1 MPMNAVQFQPG
12 LSLPEFLIR
21 YGTEAKCRRALF
33 RTRWPNGYRC
43 PRCAC
48 RTRSRFDRGGQTY
61 YQCRHCRHQATL
73 VSGTLFEATK
83 LPLTTWFLGLY
94 LLTST
99 KTNLA
104 ALELKRHL
112 GVSYRTAWRLK
123 HKVMQ
128 AMAEREE
135 TRQLSGFVQIDDA
148 YLGGERNGGKGGR
161 GSENK
166 QAFLAAVEVGADSE
180 HPRHVVF
187 EPVRHFDNTA
197 IQDWSARRLAPQ
209 TTVYSDGLWAF
220 RRFGGCR
227 PCSPPESHGRTASGA
242 GRSACAVGEY
252 RAVQPQAILG
262 RHLPRDQATQIRAP
276 ISRRGSVP
284 VQPTLSATQIAAA
297 IACCR
302 GGLRPLCGATSTP
315 SQQLSRLRIDA
326 NQVNPTHS
334 SPCSWYWPYLTMRLH
349 SGRGCAP

>member
-12 LSLPEFLIR
+12 LSLPEFLIQ
-21 YGTEAKCRRALF
+21 YGTEAKCRRAVF
-33 RTRWPNGYRC
+33 RTRWPKGYRC
-43 PRCAC
+43 PKCTC
-48 RTRSRFDRGGQTY
+48 GTHSRFDRGGQTY
-61 YQCRHCRHQATL
+61 YQCRRCRHQATL

-128 AMAEREE
+128 AMSAREA
-135 TRQLSGFVQIDDA
+135 TRQLRGVVQIDDA

-166 QAFLAAVEVGADSE
+166 QAFLAAVEVGVDSQ
-180 HPRHVVF
+180 HPRYVVF
-187 EPVRHFDNTA
+187 EPVRHFDNIA
-197 IQDWSARRLAPQ
+197 IKDWSARRLAPE

-220 RRFGGCR
+220 RRIGEAGHTHHPKATGGR
-227 PCSPPESHGRTASGA
+227 RAALDDSRAKWVNIVLSNLK
-242 GRSACAVGEY
+242 RSLDGTYHAIKQSKYARRYLGEAAY
-252 RAVQPQAILG
+252 RFNRRFQLPKL
-262 RHLPRDQATQIRAP
+262 LPRLLVA
-276 ISRRGSVP
+276 V
-284 VQPTLSATQIAAA
+284 
-297 IACCR
+297 IACGPCAEPL
-302 GGLRPLCGATSTP
+302 LRQASNYIG
-315 SQQLSRLRIDA
+315 
-326 NQVNPTHS
+326 
-334 SPCSWYWPYLTMRLH
+334 
-349 SGRGCAP
+349 

>member
-1 MPMNAVQFQPG
+1 MAMNAVQFQPG
-12 LSLPEFLIR
+12 LSLPQFLIQ
-21 YGTEAKCRRALF
+21 YGTEAKCRRVLF
-33 RTRWPNGYRC
+33 RTRWPRGYRC
-43 PRCAC
+43 PKCAG
-48 RTRSRFDRGGQTY
+48 RAHSRFDRGGQMY
-61 YQCRHCRHQATL
+61 YQCRRCRHQASL

-83 LPLTTWFLGLY
+83 LPLTTWFLALY

-135 TRQLSGFVQIDDA
+135 TRQLNGFVQIDDA

-197 IQDWSARRLAPQ
+197 IQDWSARRLGPQ

-220 RRFGGCR
+220 RRIGD
-227 PCSPPESHGRTASGA
+227 A
-242 GRSACAVGEY
+242 GHAHHVK
-252 RAVQPQAILG
+252 
-262 RHLPRDQATQIRAP
+262 AT
-276 ISRRGSVP
+276 
-284 VQPTLSATQIAAA
+284 
-297 IACCR
+297 
-302 GGLRPLCGATSTP
+302 GGLRAALDDPHARWVNIVLSNLKRSLDGTYHAIKQSKYARRYLGEAAYRFNRRFQLPNLLPRLLVATVACGPCAEPLLRQASNY
-315 SQQLSRLRIDA
+315 LS
-326 NQVNPTHS
+326 
-334 SPCSWYWPYLTMRLH
+334 
-349 SGRGCAP
+349 

>member
-1 MPMNAVQFQPG
+1 
-12 LSLPEFLIR
+12 
-21 YGTEAKCRRALF
+21 
-33 RTRWPNGYRC
+33 
-43 PRCAC
+43 
-48 RTRSRFDRGGQTY
+48 
-61 YQCRHCRHQATL
+61 L

-83 LPLTTWFLGLY
+83 LPLTTWFLALY

-135 TRQLSGFVQIDDA
+135 ARQLNGFVQIDDA

-220 RRFGGCR
+220 RRFGD
-227 PCSPPESHGRTASGA
+227 A
-242 GRSACAVGEY
+242 GHAHHAKATGGQ
-252 RAVQPQAILG
+252 RAALDDPQARWVNIALSNLKRSLDGTYHAIKQSKYARRYLG
-262 RHLPRDQATQIRAP
+262 EAAYRFN
-276 ISRRGSVP
+276 RRF
-284 VQPTLSATQIAAA
+284 
-297 IACCR
+297 
-302 GGLRPLCGATSTP
+302 
-315 SQQLSRLRIDA
+315 QLSRLMPRLLVA
-326 NQVNPTHS
+326 LVVCG
-334 SPCSWYWPYLTMRLH
+334 PCAEPLLRQTSNYL
-349 SGRGCAP
+349 S

>member
-12 LSLPEFLIR
+12 LSLPEFLVQ

-33 RTRWPNGYRC
+33 RTRWPKGYRC
-43 PRCAC
+43 PKCAC
-48 RTRSRFDRGGQTY
+48 RTHSRFDRGSQTY
-61 YQCRHCRHQATL
+61 YQCRQCRHQATL

-83 LPLTTWFLGLY
+83 LPLATWFLGLY

-128 AMAEREE
+128 AMAKREE

-166 QAFLAAVEVGADSE
+166 QAFLAAVEVGADAE

-197 IQDWSARRLAPQ
+197 IKDWAVRRLAPE
-209 TTVYSDGLWAF
+209 TTVFSDGLWAF
-220 RRFGGCR
+220 RRIGDAGHTHHAKATGGR
-227 PCSPPESHGRTASGA
+227 RAALDDPHAQWVNIVLSNLK
-242 GRSACAVGEY
+242 RSLDGTYHAIKQSKYARRYLGEAAY
-252 RAVQPQAILG
+252 RFNRRFQ
-262 RHLPRDQATQIRAP
+262 LPRLLPRLL
-276 ISRRGSVP
+276 V
-284 VQPTLSATQIAAA
+284 AA
-297 IACCR
+297 IACGPCAEPL
-302 GGLRPLCGATSTP
+302 LRQASNYIG
-315 SQQLSRLRIDA
+315 
-326 NQVNPTHS
+326 
-334 SPCSWYWPYLTMRLH
+334 
-349 SGRGCAP
+349 

>member
-220 RRFGGCR
+220 RRFGD
-227 PCSPPESHGRTASGA
+227 A
-242 GRSACAVGEY
+242 GHAHH
-252 RAVQPQAILG
+252 PK
-262 RHLPRDQATQIRAP
+262 AT
-276 ISRRGSVP
+276 
-284 VQPTLSATQIAAA
+284 
-297 IACCR
+297 
-302 GGLRPLCGATSTP
+302 GGLRAALDDPHARWVNIVLSNLKRSLDGTYHAIKQRKYARRYLGEAAYRFNRRFQLPKLLPRLLVAAVACGPCAEPL
-315 SQQLSRLRIDA
+315 LRQA
-326 NQVNPTHS
+326 SN
-334 SPCSWYWPYLTMRLH
+334 YL
-349 SGRGCAP
+349 G

>member
-12 LSLPEFLIR
+12 LCLPEFLIR
-21 YGTEAKCRRALF
+21 YGTESKCRRALF
-33 RTRWPNGYRC
+33 RTRWPRGFRC
-43 PRCAC
+43 PKCA
-48 RTRSRFDRGGQTY
+48 RRAHSRFDRGGQTY
-61 YQCRHCRHQATL
+61 YQCRQCRHQASL

-83 LPLTTWFLGLY
+83 LPLTTWFLALY

-135 TRQLSGFVQIDDA
+135 GRQLNGFVQIDDA

-187 EPVRHFDNTA
+187 EPVRHFDNAA

-220 RRFGGCR
+220 RRL
-227 PCSPPESHGRTASGA
+227 SDA
-242 GRSACAVGEY
+242 GHVHH
-252 RAVQPQAILG
+252 PK
-262 RHLPRDQATQIRAP
+262 AT
-276 ISRRGSVP
+276 
-284 VQPTLSATQIAAA
+284 
-297 IACCR
+297 
-302 GGLRPLCGATSTP
+302 GGLRAALDDPHARWVNIVLSNLKRSLDGTYHAIKQSKYARRYLGEAAYRFNRRFQLPKLLPRLLVAAVACGPCAEPLLRQASNY
-315 SQQLSRLRIDA
+315 LS
-326 NQVNPTHS
+326 
-334 SPCSWYWPYLTMRLH
+334 
-349 SGRGCAP
+349 

>member
-1 MPMNAVQFQPG
+1 MSTNAVQFQAG
-12 LSLPEFLIR
+12 LSLPQFLAQ

-33 RTRWPNGYRC
+33 RTRWPKGYRC
-43 PRCAC
+43 PKCCGRAH
-48 RTRSRFDRGGQTY
+48 SRFDRGGQTY

-73 VSGTLFEATK
+73 VAGTLFAATK

-128 AMAEREE
+128 AMAAREE
-135 TRQLSGFVQIDDA
+135 SRQLNGFVQIDDA

-187 EPVRHFDNTA
+187 EPVRHFDNVA
-197 IQDWSARRLAPQ
+197 ILDWAGRRLAPN
-209 TTVYSDGLWAF
+209 TTVYTDGLWAF
-220 RRFGGCR
+220 RRFQDAGHAHLAKATAGARDRLDDPHARWVNIVLSNLKRSLDGTYHAIKQAKYARRYLAEAAYRFNRRFQLPALVPRLLVATVACG
-227 PCSPPESHGRTASGA
+227 PCAEPLLR
-242 GRSACAVGEY
+242 
-252 RAVQPQAILG
+252 
-262 RHLPRDQATQIRAP
+262 QATNYI
-276 ISRRGSVP
+276 G
-284 VQPTLSATQIAAA
+284 
-297 IACCR
+297 
-302 GGLRPLCGATSTP
+302 
-315 SQQLSRLRIDA
+315 
-326 NQVNPTHS
+326 
-334 SPCSWYWPYLTMRLH
+334 
-349 SGRGCAP
+349 